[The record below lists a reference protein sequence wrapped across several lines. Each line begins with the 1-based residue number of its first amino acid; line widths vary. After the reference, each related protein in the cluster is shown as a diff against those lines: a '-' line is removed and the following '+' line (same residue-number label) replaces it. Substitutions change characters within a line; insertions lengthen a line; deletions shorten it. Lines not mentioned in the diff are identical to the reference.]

1 MKLLFERLRSRRLAS
16 AFVVLATLSAA
27 IVAGSFAA
35 HGVRG
40 EEKQSDSSDATPLK
54 VVNSTTPPNDF
65 VRIAKLVG
73 PAVVNINTQTL
84 PKGTGKGRQRNFHF
98 RGQPNQQNPDDN
110 QDNEQQEQGR
120 TTSRTSSTVSSAARF
135 PAGRMKATTARC
147 RSRSAP
153 ASSSIPRATSSPTI
167 T

>member
-1 MKLLFERLRSRRLAS
+1 MNLFFERLRSRRLAS
-16 AFVVLATLSAA
+16 AFVLLGTLSAV

-40 EEKQSDSSDATPLK
+40 QEKQSDSSDATPLK
-54 VVNSTTPPNDF
+54 VVDSTVPPNDF
-65 VRIAKLVG
+65 VRIARMVG

-84 PKGTGKGRQRNFHF
+84 PKETDNRKQHNFHF

-110 QDNEQQEQGR
+110 QDNEQQGG
-120 TTSRTSSTVSSAARF
+120 
-135 PAGRMKATTARC
+135 PADRMMAKTARC

-153 ASSSIPRATSSPTI
+153 ALSSIPMATSSPTI

>member
-16 AFVVLATLSAA
+16 TFVLLATLSAA

-40 EEKQSDSSDATPLK
+40 QESQSDSADATPLK
-54 VVNSTTPPNDF
+54 VVNSPIPPNDF

-84 PKGTGKGRQRNFHF
+84 PKQSDNRGHRNFHQF
-98 RGQPNQQNPDDN
+98 RTQPNQQNPGDDD
-110 QDNEQQEQGR
+110 QDNDQQRAGQLPGLLQPLLR
-120 TTSRTSSTVSSAARF
+120 RPDSRW
-135 PAGRMKATTARC
+135 AG
-147 RSRSAP
+147 
-153 ASSSIPRATSSPTI
+153 
-167 T
+167 